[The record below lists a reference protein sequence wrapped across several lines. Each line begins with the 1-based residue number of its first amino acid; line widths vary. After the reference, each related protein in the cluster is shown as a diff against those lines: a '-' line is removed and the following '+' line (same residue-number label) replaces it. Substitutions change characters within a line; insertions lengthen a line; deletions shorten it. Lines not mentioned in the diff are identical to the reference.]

1 MLVIKVFCKDMDRD
15 TMVLLAAREN
25 KIETQDVIDVVI
37 TNMLSD
43 PREVKW
49 ATPFLFLFQ

>member
-1 MLVIKVFCKDMDRD
+1 
-15 TMVLLAAREN
+15 MVLLAARAN

-49 ATPFLFLFQ
+49 ATPFFLFQ